1 MKEFS
6 YEDFEDWQKEDESK
20 AKADE
25 PSLTEDAKETI
36 QTQVEERS
44 RTDLMLNYSPI
55 RSERPGGNEERFIPS
70 RTSLRNLRGAIYP
83 TLSEYIRG
91 HVFDCFSESPF
102 SSLKVMQPDVRQP
115 LAAITMSVLEHYI
128 PGLWVIFLEY
138 RHQIKRN
145 TIQTA
150 DSESWKP
157 VPEFQSWSV
166 YRRLTKLKHY
176 MHRRQFQELL
186 IDFEVIPTLISKRQ
200 MNESVSIVLS
210 ADGTGNHAHY
220 GRQTN
225 NGVSRASKLA
235 AQKIEFPEFVE
246 CIVRIAILSFN
257 GDGYDRLYPE
267 THQKLDAFMNLW
279 GIGDIRKLRAI
290 LTHKAREQSSR
301 FFYRASVQ

>member
-1 MKEFS
+1 M
-6 YEDFEDWQKEDESK
+6 Y
-20 AKADE
+20 
-25 PSLTEDAKETI
+25 
-36 QTQVEERS
+36 
-44 RTDLMLNYSPI
+44 
-55 RSERPGGNEERFIPS
+55 
-70 RTSLRNLRGAIYP
+70 
-83 TLSEYIRG
+83 
-91 HVFDCFSESPF
+91 
-102 SSLKVMQPDVRQP
+102 
-115 LAAITMSVLEHYI
+115 
-128 PGLWVIFLEY
+128 
-138 RHQIKRN
+138 
-145 TIQTA
+145 
-150 DSESWKP
+150 
-157 VPEFQSWSV
+157 
-166 YRRLTKLKHY
+166 
-176 MHRRQFQELL
+176 RRQFQELL

-210 ADGTGNHAHY
+210 TDGTGNHTHY

-235 AQKIEFPEFVE
+235 AQKTRISKFVE